1 MTKMCAKELHT
12 FVKYLLKKV
21 QTGQKLT
28 RHINAIEKK
37 EKTQKKV
44 LDYIV
49 NGYQNQTN
57 SRLNNQM

>member
-1 MTKMCAKELHT
+1 M
-12 FVKYLLKKV
+12 KKV